1 MALSDSEFSA
11 FLLAGILNVC
21 DSDGVSA
28 EDVLAAGGVTPHS
41 LQAPGATVLR
51 SKAVAVFGALAS
63 ASDRPDAAFRAGL
76 YLPIERSAD
85 LVQLFRSA
93 PDLLALVA
101 PLNAALGSVCGGLIG
116 VSIRKDYA
124 RLGFG
129 FPSWNIKLEEPFQEA
144 AAGAVVCA
152 LRTRFGPNWRPVR
165 VLMGHR
171 RPKPE
176 TATFEGI
183 QVVLGTPDNAVILS
197 AKEAKSEPRLSTSSG
212 QVWEQPEPGQSP
224 EGDVELA
231 DEVRRVVHGRL
242 LLMLGTELEDV
253 SKVFGMS
260 GRTLKRRL
268 SEEEASLSSIV
279 EDVRLAEAERLLI
292 ETSLPITDISGALG
306 YAHLPSFT
314 RAFKRAIGQSPSD
327 FRYESQSPQG

>member
-1 MALSDSEFSA
+1 MSDSEFSA

-51 SKAVAVFGALAS
+51 SKAVAVFGALAA
-63 ASDRPDAAFRAGL
+63 ASHRPDAAFRAGF

-101 PLNAALGSVCGGLIG
+101 PLNAALGSVCGGLIR
-116 VSIRKDYA
+116 VSIIKDYA

-152 LRTRFGPNWRPVR
+152 LRNRFGPNWRPVR

-183 QVVLGTPDNAVILS
+183 QVVLGTPDNEVILTAEEAYSGPRQPNS
-197 AKEAKSEPRLSTSSG
+197 AGMVWGKSDPKPAS
-212 QVWEQPEPGQSP
+212 QSDTAF
-224 EGDVELA
+224 GG
-231 DEVRRVVHGRL
+231 EVRRVVVGRL
-242 LLMLGTELEDV
+242 SLMLSTELADV
-253 SKVFGMS
+253 SKVFGVS
-260 GRTLKRRL
+260 GRTMKRRL
-268 SEEEASLSSIV
+268 LAEGTSLSAIV
-279 EDVRLAEAERLLI
+279 EDIKLREAKRLLS
-292 ETSLPITDISGALG
+292 ETSLPITEIADALR

-314 RAFKRAIGQSPSD
+314 RAFTRGT
-327 FRYESQSPQG
+327 G

>member
-1 MALSDSEFSA
+1 MPDSEFSA
-11 FLLAGILNVC
+11 FLLAGVLNVC

-51 SKAVAVFGALAS
+51 SKAVAVFGALAAVS
-63 ASDRPDAAFRAGL
+63 HRPDAAFRAGL
-76 YLPIERSAD
+76 CLPVERSSE

-93 PDLLALVA
+93 PDLLALVV
-101 PLNAALGSVCGGLIG
+101 PLNAALGSVCGGVIG
-116 VSIRKDYA
+116 VSVRKDFA

-129 FPSWNIKLEEPFQEA
+129 FPTWNIKLEEPFQEA

-152 LRTRFGPNWRPVR
+152 LRTRFGPNWKPVR

-171 RPKPE
+171 KPKPE
-176 TATFEGI
+176 ITAFEGI
-183 QVVLGTPDNAVILS
+183 QVVLGTPDNAVILR
-197 AKEAKSEPRLSTSSG
+197 AEEAKSEPRLSTSGG
-212 QVWEQPEPGQSP
+212 QVCEQMEPGQP
-224 EGDVELA
+224 PAGDVELA
-231 DEVRRVVHGRL
+231 DEVRRVIHGRL
-242 LLMLGTELEDV
+242 LLMLGTELDDV

-268 SEEEASLSSIV
+268 SKEGMSLSSIV

-292 ETSLPITDISGALG
+292 ETSLPITEISGALG

-314 RAFKRAIGQSPSD
+314 RAFKSITGRSPSD
-327 FRYESQSPQG
+327 FRSDSRSP

>member
-1 MALSDSEFSA
+1 MPDSEFSA
-11 FLLAGILNVC
+11 FLLAGVLNVC

-51 SKAVAVFGALAS
+51 SKAVAVFDALS
-63 ASDRPDAAFRAGL
+63 AVSHRPDAAFRAGL
-76 YLPIERSAD
+76 YLPIERSSE
-85 LVQLFRSA
+85 LVQLFRSS

-116 VSIRKDYA
+116 VSVRKDYA

-171 RPKPE
+171 RLKPE
-176 TATFEGI
+176 IATFEDI
-183 QVVLGTPDNAVILS
+183 QVVFGTPDNAVILR
-197 AKEAKSEPRLSTSSG
+197 AEEVKSEPRLSTSSQ
-212 QVWEQPEPGQSP
+212 QVSKQPEPGQP
-224 EGDVELA
+224 PAGDVEFA
-231 DEVRRVVHGRL
+231 NEVRRIVHGRL
-242 LLMLGTELEDV
+242 LLMLGTEMEDV
-253 SKVFGMS
+253 SKVFGIS

-268 SEEEASLSSIV
+268 SEEDTSLSSIV
-279 EDVRLAEAERLLI
+279 EGIRLAEAERLLI
-292 ETSLPITDISGALG
+292 ESSLPVTEISGALG

-314 RAFKRAIGQSPSD
+314 RAFKRVAGRSPSD
-327 FRYESQSPQG
+327 FRSDSRSP

>member
-1 MALSDSEFSA
+1 MSDSEFSA
-11 FLLAGILNVC
+11 FLLAGVLNVC

-41 LQAPGATVLR
+41 LQVPGATVLR
-51 SKAVAVFGALAS
+51 SKAVAVFDALS
-63 ASDRPDAAFRAGL
+63 AVSHRPDAAFRAGL
-76 YLPIERSAD
+76 YLPIERSSE

-116 VSIRKDYA
+116 VSFRKDYA

-171 RPKPE
+171 RLKPE
-176 TATFEGI
+176 ISTFEGI
-183 QVVLGTPDNAVILS
+183 QLVFGTPDNAVILR
-197 AKEAKSEPRLSTSSG
+197 AEEAKSEPRLSTSTG
-212 QVWEQPEPGQSP
+212 QVSKQPEPRQP
-224 EGDVELA
+224 RAGDVEFA
-231 DEVRRVVHGRL
+231 NEARRVVHGRL
-242 LLMLGTELEDV
+242 LLRLGAELEDV
-253 SKVFGMS
+253 SKVFGIS

-268 SEEEASLSSIV
+268 SEEETSLSSIV
-279 EDVRLAEAERLLI
+279 EGIRLAEAERLLI
-292 ETSLPITDISGALG
+292 ESSLPVTEISGALG

-314 RAFKRAIGQSPSD
+314 RAFKRVTGRSPFD
-327 FRYESQSPQG
+327 FRHESQSPQG

>member
-1 MALSDSEFSA
+1 LPDSEFSA
-11 FLLAGILNVC
+11 FLLAGVLNVC

-51 SKAVAVFGALAS
+51 SKAVAVFGALAAVS
-63 ASDRPDAAFRAGL
+63 HRPDAAFRAGL
-76 YLPIERSAD
+76 CLPVERSSE

-101 PLNAALGSVCGGLIG
+101 PLNAALGSVCGGVIG
-116 VSIRKDYA
+116 VSVRKDFA

-129 FPSWNIKLEEPFQEA
+129 FPTWNIKLEEPFQEA

-152 LRTRFGPNWRPVR
+152 LRTRFGPNWKPVR

-176 TATFEGI
+176 ITAFEGI
-183 QVVLGTPDNAVILS
+183 QVVLGTPDNAVILR
-197 AKEAKSEPRLSTSSG
+197 AEEAKSEPRLSTSGG
-212 QVWEQPEPGQSP
+212 QVCEQMEPGQP
-224 EGDVELA
+224 PAGDVELA
-231 DEVRRVVHGRL
+231 DEVRRVIHGRL
-242 LLMLGTELEDV
+242 LLMLGTELDDV

-268 SEEEASLSSIV
+268 SKEGMSLSSIV

-292 ETSLPITDISGALG
+292 ETSLPITEISGALG

-314 RAFKRAIGQSPSD
+314 RAFKSITGRSPSD
-327 FRYESQSPQG
+327 FRSDSRSP

>member
-1 MALSDSEFSA
+1 LPDSEFSA
-11 FLLAGILNVC
+11 FLLAGVLNVC

-51 SKAVAVFGALAS
+51 SKAVAVFGALAAVS
-63 ASDRPDAAFRAGL
+63 HRPDAAFRAGL
-76 YLPIERSAD
+76 CLPVERSSE

-101 PLNAALGSVCGGLIG
+101 PLNAALGSVCGGVIG
-116 VSIRKDYA
+116 VSVRKDFA

-129 FPSWNIKLEEPFQEA
+129 FPTWNIKLEEPFQEA

-152 LRTRFGPNWRPVR
+152 LRTRFGPNWKPVR

-171 RPKPE
+171 KPKPE
-176 TATFEGI
+176 ITAFEGI
-183 QVVLGTPDNAVILS
+183 QVVLGTPDNAVILR
-197 AKEAKSEPRLSTSSG
+197 AEEAKSEPRLSTSGG
-212 QVWEQPEPGQSP
+212 QVCEQMEPGQP
-224 EGDVELA
+224 PAGDVELA
-231 DEVRRVVHGRL
+231 DEVRRVIHGRL
-242 LLMLGTELEDV
+242 LLMLGTELDDV

-268 SEEEASLSSIV
+268 SKEGMSLSSIV

-292 ETSLPITDISGALG
+292 ETSLPITEISGALG

-314 RAFKRAIGQSPSD
+314 RAFKSITGRSPSD
-327 FRYESQSPQG
+327 FRSDSRSP